1 MKNKKNYLIS
11 LLFTVYFTSA
21 TASPLIVAHRA
32 GTADYPENTVHAISM
47 AIKNQADVIWLSI
60 QLTRDGIPVLYR
72 PSDLKSLTNSEGL
85 ISEHSLL
92 EIKMLDAAHFF
103 KTEGQYFYRGR
114 GMKIPSLQDVFTRFP
129 KNHFILDIKS
139 PDADPVIMANILS
152 TLITSNN
159 LLDKVTLYST
169 DRKYLDALPDSINKF
184 ENRHVTRKILT
195 NAVMAND
202 CKISAKRDKTQ
213 YHAFEL
219 RREVKVVE
227 KFTLGK
233 GASRAQLV
241 WNQQAMDCFKKNSN
255 SKILLIGINSA
266 EDYQLAKDLGA
277 DYVMTDSPA
286 TAKNWR

>member
-1 MKNKKNYLIS
+1 
-11 LLFTVYFTSA
+11 
-21 TASPLIVAHRA
+21 
-32 GTADYPENTVHAISM
+32 
-47 AIKNQADVIWLSI
+47 
-60 QLTRDGIPVLYR
+60 
-72 PSDLKSLTNSEGL
+72 
-85 ISEHSLL
+85 
-92 EIKMLDAAHFF
+92 
-103 KTEGQYFYRGR
+103 
-114 GMKIPSLQDVFTRFP
+114 
-129 KNHFILDIKS
+129 FILDIKS

>member
-1 MKNKKNYLIS
+1 
-11 LLFTVYFTSA
+11 
-21 TASPLIVAHRA
+21 SP
-32 GTADYPENTVHAISM
+32 
-47 AIKNQADVIWLSI
+47 
-60 QLTRDGIPVLYR
+60 
-72 PSDLKSLTNSEGL
+72 
-85 ISEHSLL
+85 
-92 EIKMLDAAHFF
+92 
-103 KTEGQYFYRGR
+103 
-114 GMKIPSLQDVFTRFP
+114 
-129 KNHFILDIKS
+129 
-139 PDADPVIMANILS
+139 
-152 TLITSNN
+152 
-159 LLDKVTLYST
+159 
-169 DRKYLDALPDSINKF
+169 
-184 ENRHVTRKILT
+184 
-195 NAVMAND
+195 
-202 CKISAKRDKTQ
+202 AKRDKTQ